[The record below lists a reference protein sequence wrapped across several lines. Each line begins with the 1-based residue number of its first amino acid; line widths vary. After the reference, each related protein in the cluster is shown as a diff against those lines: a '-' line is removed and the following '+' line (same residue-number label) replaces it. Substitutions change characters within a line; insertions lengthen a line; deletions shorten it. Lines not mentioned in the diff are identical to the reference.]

1 MMFWFISS
9 FSVFNVFNGSIF
21 SFLATSV
28 SSSAM
33 LNDPLLS
40 VSSFAIFNIF
50 FLIPLV
56 FGSFSGTLYSANIC
70 CGKHSFM
77 NSFAR
82 L

>member
-9 FSVFNVFNGSIF
+9 FSVFNAFNGSIF
-21 SFLATSV
+21 SFLAASV

-33 LNDPLLS
+33 LNDPLFS

-56 FGSFSGTLYSANIC
+56 FGNFSGTLYSANTC
-70 CGKHSFM
+70 CGKHSLM
-77 NSFAR
+77 SSFA
-82 L
+82 